1 MGAEACDDPERSGL
15 DRSVRMA
22 TPCPEITL
30 EMQPRARFEVVDV
43 RRRVRE
49 MCGPIF
55 ERYPS
60 VLYCSYHTTAGY
72 LDQGLASRLSARRD
86 GVTPYL
92 RAFQTVF
99 PEGAGY
105 QHDELRLREE
115 LSEEQRRTEPRNG
128 DSHLAFIGAGLRSCA
143 AYHDRPNEPVYFID
157 FDGVN
162 GECPRRRVTSIVGFT
177 EERVV
182 AHERFRI
189 PVAPEPVDSVN
200 LKDPNLGL
208 FDRIQTLIDRHG
220 VTKGRVHVT
229 LTETDR
235 RAGLTVNEYET
246 LLMQRDLRDVISNPF
261 RFMVKQPCRLLAS
274 LRRIRTSTM
283 TCTRFLRLERS
294 ISLLVSDSASTGASR
309 VVHGKYQSPIL
320 VQWGLAGGDTRE
332 LDFRLTQFQ

>member
-72 LDQGLASRLSARRD
+72 LDQGLASRLNARRD

-92 RAFQTVF
+92 RAFQTAF

-105 QHDELRLREE
+105 QHDELHLRKD

-128 DSHLAFIGAGLRSCA
+128 DSHLAFIGAGLRSCVT
-143 AYHDRPNEPVYFID
+143 YNERPDEPVYFID

-162 GECPRRRVTSIVGFT
+162 GEQPRQRITSVVGFT
-177 EERVV
+177 EEKVV
-182 AHERFRI
+182 ARERFRI
-189 PVAPEPVDSVN
+189 PVAAEPVDSVN
-200 LKDPNLGL
+200 LKDPALGL

-220 VTKGRVHVT
+220 VTKGRIQLT
-229 LTETDR
+229 LAETDR
-235 RAGLTVNEYET
+235 TAGLTVNEFET
-246 LLMQRDLRDVISNPF
+246 LLIQRDLREVIGNPF
-261 RFMVKQPCRLLAS
+261 RFMVKQPCRMLAS
-274 LRRIRTSTM
+274 LRRIRTRTM
-283 TCTRFLRLERS
+283 TCTRFLRLQRS
-294 ISLLVSDSASTGASR
+294 ISLLVSESAITGVSG

-320 VQWGLAGGDTRE
+320 VQWGLAGRYTRE
-332 LDFRLTQFQ
+332 IDFCLTQFQ

>member
-1 MGAEACDDPERSGL
+1 MS
-15 DRSVRMA
+15 A
-22 TPCPEITL
+22 TCPEITL
-30 EMQPRARFEVVDV
+30 EMEPRARFEIVDV
-43 RRRVRE
+43 RRRVLE
-49 MCGPIF
+49 TCGPIL
-55 ERYPS
+55 EHRPR

-72 LDQGLASRLSARRD
+72 LDQGLASRLNAGRA

-105 QHDELRLREE
+105 QHDELHLREE

-128 DSHLAFIGAGLRSCA
+128 DSHLAFIGAGLRSCVT
-143 AYHDRPNEPVYFID
+143 YHERPNEPVYFID

-162 GECPRRRVTSIVGFT
+162 GACPRRRITRIVGFT

-182 AHERFRI
+182 ARERFKI
-189 PVAPEPVDSVN
+189 PVAAQPVDSVN
-200 LKDPNLGL
+200 LKDPSLGL

-220 VTKGRVHVT
+220 VMKGRIQLT
-229 LTETDR
+229 LAETDR

-246 LLMQRDLRDVISNPF
+246 LLMQRDLRDVICNPF

-283 TCTRFLRLERS
+283 TCTRFLRLQRS
-294 ISLLVSDSASTGASR
+294 ISLLVSECAITGVSG

-320 VQWGLAGGDTRE
+320 VQWGLAGRYTRE
-332 LDFRLTQFQ
+332 LDCCLTQFQ